1 MKMFTE
7 QDNLAKVAKQNR
19 EMIENLQAKLSKLG
33 LNKPKSERSQ
43 PLCKALTSPKEFR
56 IPTFLSLYS
65 FFSSGLLILED
76 QTELAQSSPR

>member
-19 EMIENLQAKLSKLG
+19 EMIDNLQAKMSNLG

-43 PLCKALTSPKEFR
+43 PLRKALTSPKEFR
-56 IPTFLSLYS
+56 IPTFLSPYL